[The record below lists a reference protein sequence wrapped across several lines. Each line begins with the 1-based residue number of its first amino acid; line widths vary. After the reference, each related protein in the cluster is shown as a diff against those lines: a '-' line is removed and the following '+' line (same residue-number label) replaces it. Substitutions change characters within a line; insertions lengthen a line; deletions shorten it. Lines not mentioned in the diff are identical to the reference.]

1 MDVLCTCGS
10 MSAPHGLWDL
20 NGCTRWFMPVLYD
33 NAVRQVG
40 ASFGSAA
47 LVGCVLLMA
56 AAPALR
62 WSPWAVALVFAA
74 FCALYNFAA
83 LSGPQ
88 QLRGSIGRRGAYER
102 RRKLRE
108 EMVKHV
114 GGKQCIPVLR

>member
-1 MDVLCTCGS
+1 MDVLCACGS
-10 MSAPHGLWDL
+10 TSVQHVLWIL
-20 NGCTRWFMPVLYD
+20 NDCIGWFIPLLCDTAVL
-33 NAVRQVG
+33 QVG
-40 ASFGSAA
+40 AAFGSAA
-47 LVGCVLLMA
+47 LLGCVLLMA

-108 EMVKHV
+108 EMAKHV
-114 GGKQCIPVLR
+114 GG